1 MPERYDSELAFMDAT
16 NKSTKHAIPL
26 FFVYIHT
33 LLHLKSNPQ
42 QFGLHLRFLQIASNS
57 TLVKVQENG
66 LLSAE
71 QELKAISLIH

>member
-1 MPERYDSELAFMDAT
+1 MELSEGSKLLHDGF
-16 NKSTKHAIPL
+16 SIP
-26 FFVYIHT
+26 T
-33 LLHLKSNPQ
+33 QKLLHLKSNPQ
-42 QFGLHLRFLQIASNS
+42 QFGLHLRFLKIASNS